1 LEYEVI
7 GMNHTGCPALVDTS
21 RDELR
26 ERIGL
31 AHRRFD
37 RIARSADPL
46 ARPPGSDWTVQQV
59 IAHVLTVA
67 HRYQA
72 IASQREFRRA
82 SRPHE
87 VKVINQIELEE
98 AMAPVP
104 RLADQLQELAPQIDG
119 YFDTLIDDRPAF
131 EFHGGALVSGFTAQT
146 NWLGELL
153 LHGHDVAR
161 AVNAPWELPER
172 DMLLVARGLMQI
184 ASGYLRDGLSPTTN
198 ICVAINVRG
207 ARRYVMHIHDG
218 TAEIR
223 ERRPH
228 DRPDAVLR
236 APASA
241 LTQLLYQR
249 IGPFTAVR
257 RGMLIT
263 GGRRPWVALKLQ
275 SCFEPA

>member
-1 LEYEVI
+1 M
-7 GMNHTGCPALVDTS
+7 GMNDTGCAALVDTS

-26 ERIGL
+26 EGIAL
-31 AHRRFD
+31 ARKRFD
-37 RIARSADPL
+37 RLARSADPL

-59 IAHVLTVA
+59 VAHVLTVA

-72 IASQREFRRA
+72 IATRREFRRA
-82 SRPHE
+82 ANACE

-104 RLADQLQELAPQIDG
+104 RLADQLQELATEMDS

-131 EFHGGALVSGFTAQT
+131 EFHGGALVSGITAQT

-172 DMLLVARGLMQI
+172 DLLLVARGLMQI
-184 ASGYLRDGLSPTTN
+184 GSGYLRAGLSPRTDV
-198 ICVAINVRG
+198 CVAFSVRG
-207 ARRYVMHIHDG
+207 ARPYLIHIHDG
-218 TAEIR
+218 TAEFR
-223 ERRPH
+223 ERRPD

-236 APASA
+236 APAST

-249 IGPFTAVR
+249 IGPFTAAR
-257 RGMLIT
+257 RGLLIV
-263 GGRRPWVALKLQ
+263 GGRRPWLALELQ